1 MNTNEKASGSG
12 KKIKSFLIAL
22 AFFLGKLILK
32 IGILVGVGTLLSF
45 AINYI
50 MVDKLGEIMCFIGA
64 IYAVIG
70 IGLQFGEVNVRK
82 NYNYNMTRI
91 SNTKLFENDYKSYF
105 NEGNMYFMIWMT
117 TSGIILFLIGD
128 AVIRA

>member
-1 MNTNEKASGSG
+1 MDMSEKTAGIG
-12 KKIKSFLIAL
+12 KKVKSFLIAL

-64 IYAVIG
+64 IYALIG
-70 IGLQFGEVNVRK
+70 VGLQFGEMRVR
-82 NYNYNMTRI
+82 NDYSYNMARM
-91 SNTKLFENDYKSYF
+91 SSTKIFEKDYKSFFTGGNVYF
-105 NEGNMYFMIWMT
+105 LVWMT